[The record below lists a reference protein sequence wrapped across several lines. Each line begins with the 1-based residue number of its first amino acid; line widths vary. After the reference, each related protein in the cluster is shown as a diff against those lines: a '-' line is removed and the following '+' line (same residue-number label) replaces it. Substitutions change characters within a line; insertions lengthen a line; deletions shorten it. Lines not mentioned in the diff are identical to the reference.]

1 VSRGSPPAV
10 SQTADRSATPSASR
24 AFVAESPD
32 HRFLAIGL
40 VSGDVIVLDS
50 MSGAQLA
57 VVKGQGTPLERLAF
71 DTQGQLTIRWTSGR
85 VDLIGLI
92 GVSDTV

>member
-1 VSRGSPPAV
+1 
-10 SQTADRSATPSASR
+10 
-24 AFVAESPD
+24 
-32 HRFLAIGL
+32 
-40 VSGDVIVLDS
+40 VIVLDS